1 MTVTGNVDVQP
12 QAELNVGFDSALPQ
26 PSSTID
32 GNVYVGKG
40 ATLVASSDISLDL
53 TLGGNIEA
61 NQCNT
66 VLLGPVIVGGN
77 VDIQNCS
84 GAESGYET
92 AQIGG
97 NFTCDDN
104 SRCLAAFGQVRGN
117 MQINDNAEADVG
129 NNTVGGN
136 LRCQTQRGR
145 LWQRQHG
152 RRP

>member
-40 ATLVASSDISLDL
+40 ATLVASSGISLDL

-66 VLLGPVIVGGN
+66 VLLGPVIIGVMS
-77 VDIQNCS
+77 IFR
-84 GAESGYET
+84 T
-92 AQIGG
+92 ARERKVATKQPK
-97 NFTCDDN
+97 
-104 SRCLAAFGQVRGN
+104 LAAISPATTILGASQLSAR
-117 MQINDNAEADVG
+117 
-129 NNTVGGN
+129 
-136 LRCQTQRGR
+136 
-145 LWQRQHG
+145 
-152 RRP
+152 

>member
-1 MTVTGNVDVQP
+1 M
-12 QAELNVGFDSALPQ
+12 S
-26 PSSTID
+26 
-32 GNVYVGKG
+32 GKG
-40 ATLVASSDISLDL
+40 ASSDISLDL

-77 VDIQNCS
+77 VDIQNCT

-136 LRCQTQRGR
+136 LRCQRNAAVFGSGNTVGGHKQGQCAG
-145 LWQRQHG
+145 L
-152 RRP
+152 